1 MSKQSFVFFRG
12 LLLILAMALTA
23 CGDASESTISSLVDR
38 DRDGIA
44 DARQLSAGCEC
55 EPE

>member
-12 LLLILAMALTA
+12 LLLILTILTV

-44 DARQLSAGCEC
+44 DARQLPADCEC